1 MDTTKLKIK
10 KRKQKLT
17 FADFIILFILI
28 LTTFITIYPFIYTIA
43 GSFSNGKDFELGGVW
58 ILPRVWTFD
67 NYKLILTDKRF
78 WISLSNTI
86 LRTVIGTVS
95 SLLVTSLVAYAMSHP
110 KLPHKKFFRTFMLIT
125 MYFSG
130 GIVPFFVLVKLIGL
144 YDNFLVYILPSLYS
158 VYNMIVISNFFKNV
172 DEGIR
177 EAARID
183 GANEFQIWLKIYLP
197 LSLPVLVTVG
207 MWVAV
212 MHWNSYLPTL
222 LYTSHDVSLW
232 TLQYYILSIV
242 KDASLP
248 EGGAAMNENIT
259 AQTISFAAM
268 VLSMLPIALI
278 YPIFSKKFNNSSAGA
293 SKE

>member
-1 MDTTKLKIK
+1 MEKAKRRH
-10 KRKQKLT
+10 KRKIT
-17 FADFIILFILI
+17 FADAIVLAILI
-28 LTTFITIYPFIYTIA
+28 LTAIIAIYPFFYTII
-43 GSFSNGKDFELGGVW
+43 GSFSNGKDFSKGGVW
-58 ILPRVWTFD
+58 LYPRVFTLD
-67 NYKLILTDKRF
+67 NHKLILTDSRF
-78 WISLSNTI
+78 WVALRNTVI
-86 LRTVIGTVS
+86 RTVVGTIA

-110 KLPHKKFFRTFMLIT
+110 KLPCKKFFRTFMIVS

-130 GIVPFFVLVKLIGL
+130 GIVPFFVLVRLIGL

-183 GANEFQIWLKIYLP
+183 GANEFQIWFRIYLP
-197 LSLPVLVTVG
+197 ISIPVMVTVG
-207 MWVAV
+207 MWIAVA
-212 MHWNSYLPTL
+212 HWNSYLPTL
-222 LYTSHDVSLW
+222 LYTNRDESMW

-248 EGGAAMNENIT
+248 DGAGAMSETIT
-259 AQTISFAAM
+259 GQTISFAAM

-278 YPIFSKKFNNSSAGA
+278 YPIFNKKFNTSYQGA

>member
-1 MDTTKLKIK
+1 MEKAKRRH
-10 KRKQKLT
+10 KRKIT
-17 FADFIILFILI
+17 FADAIVLAILI
-28 LTTFITIYPFIYTIA
+28 LTAIIAIYPFFYTII
-43 GSFSNGKDFELGGVW
+43 GSFSNGKDFSKGGVW
-58 ILPRVWTFD
+58 LYPRVFTLD
-67 NYKLILTDKRF
+67 NYKLILTDSRF
-78 WISLSNTI
+78 WVALRNTVI
-86 LRTVIGTVS
+86 RTVVGTIA

-110 KLPHKKFFRTFMLIT
+110 KLPCKKFFRTFMIVS

-130 GIVPFFVLVKLIGL
+130 GIVPFFVLVRLIGL

-183 GANEFQIWLKIYLP
+183 GANEFQIWFRIYLP
-197 LSLPVLVTVG
+197 ISIPVMVTVG
-207 MWVAV
+207 MWIAVA
-212 MHWNSYLPTL
+212 HWNSYLPTL
-222 LYTSHDVSLW
+222 LYTNRDESMW

-248 EGGAAMNENIT
+248 DGAGAMSETIT
-259 AQTISFAAM
+259 GQTISFAAM

-278 YPIFSKKFNNSSAGA
+278 YPIFNKKFNTSYQGA

>member
-1 MDTTKLKIK
+1 MEQA
-10 KRKQKLT
+10 KRKHKHKLN
-17 FADFIILFILI
+17 FADIVVLTILI
-28 LTTFITIYPFIYTIA
+28 LTAIIAIYPFFYTII
-43 GSFSNGKDFELGGVW
+43 GSFSNGKDFSKGGVW
-58 ILPRVWTFD
+58 LYPRIFTLD
-67 NYKLILTDKRF
+67 NYKIILSDTRF
-78 WISLSNTI
+78 WVALKNTVI
-86 LRTVIGTVS
+86 RTVIGTIA
-95 SLLVTSLVAYAMSHP
+95 SLLVTSLVAYAMTHP
-110 KLPHKKFFRTFMLIT
+110 KLPCKKFFRTFMVVS

-130 GIVPFFVLVKLIGL
+130 GIVPFFVLVRLIGL

-183 GANEFQIWLKIYLP
+183 GANEFQIWFRIYLP
-197 LSLPVLVTVG
+197 ISIPVMVTVG
-207 MWVAV
+207 MWIAV
-212 MHWNSYLPTL
+212 SHWNSYLPTL
-222 LYTSHDVSLW
+222 LYTNRGESMW

-248 EGGAAMNENIT
+248 DGAGAMSETIT
-259 AQTISFAAM
+259 GQTISFAAM

-278 YPIFSKKFNNSSAGA
+278 YPIFNKKFNTSYQGA

>member
-1 MDTTKLKIK
+1 MDTIELKPK
-10 KRKQKLT
+10 KRKAKFAFVDLIIICILVLT
-17 FADFIILFILI
+17 A
-28 LTTFITIYPFIYTIA
+28 FITIYPFIYTIA
-43 GSFSNGKDFELGGVW
+43 GSFSNGKDFQLGGIW
-58 ILPRVWTFD
+58 LFPRVWTLD
-67 NYKLILTDKRF
+67 NYVLILGDYRF
-78 WISLSNTI
+78 WISLGNTI
-86 LRTVIGTVS
+86 LRTVIGTVG
-95 SLLVTSLVAYAMSHP
+95 SLLVTSLISYAMSHP
-110 KLPHKKFFRTFMLIT
+110 KLPYKKFFRTFMIIT

-144 YDNFLVYILPSLYS
+144 YDNFLVYILPTLYS

-183 GANEFQIWLKIYLP
+183 GANEFQIWFKIYLP
-197 LSLPVLVTVG
+197 ISFPVLVTVG

-212 MHWNSYLPTL
+212 MNWNSYLPTL
-222 LYTSHDVSLW
+222 LYTNHDVSLW
-232 TLQYYILSIV
+232 TLQYYILTIV

-248 EGGAAMNENIT
+248 DGGAGLNDNIT
-259 AQTISFAAM
+259 AQTVSFAAM

-278 YPIFSKKFNNSSAGA
+278 YPIFRKKFSNSSDGA

>member
-1 MDTTKLKIK
+1 MEKAKRRH
-10 KRKQKLT
+10 KRKIT
-17 FADFIILFILI
+17 FADAIVLAILI
-28 LTTFITIYPFIYTIA
+28 LTAIIAIYPFFYTII
-43 GSFSNGKDFELGGVW
+43 GSFSNGKDFSKGGVW
-58 ILPRVWTFD
+58 LYPRVFTFD
-67 NYKLILTDKRF
+67 NYKLILTDSRF
-78 WISLSNTI
+78 WVALRNTVI
-86 LRTVIGTVS
+86 RTVVGTIA

-110 KLPHKKFFRTFMLIT
+110 KLPCKKFFRTFMIVS

-130 GIVPFFVLVKLIGL
+130 GIVPFFVLVRLIGL

-183 GANEFQIWLKIYLP
+183 GANEFQIWFRIYLP
-197 LSLPVLVTVG
+197 ISIPVMVTVG
-207 MWVAV
+207 MWIAVA
-212 MHWNSYLPTL
+212 HWNSYLPTL
-222 LYTSHDVSLW
+222 LYTNRDESMW

-248 EGGAAMNENIT
+248 DGAGAMSETIT
-259 AQTISFAAM
+259 GQTISFAAM

-278 YPIFSKKFNNSSAGA
+278 YPIFNKKFNTSYQGA